1 MALLTE
7 VHFSQMWNGKYVH
20 RRHRDMRRADPY
32 FRIHAWFVRSVTWKA
47 VIIWEFKP
55 SQWDLFKV
63 SKINSKSFAQVY
75 SERFWKGL
83 FTHLVQD
90 KRDLCISCLYE
101 LQTWITFLC
110 SLSPQSLYSLSV
122 CQCLKMY
129 LLNITKP
136 VSTYICDC
144 KPPEDL
150 CTCLRELWLGRGGGG
165 GFLCFMTNVNR

>member
-75 SERFWKGL
+75 SEMSTFTVQMFNIALAFIFWKGL

-110 SLSPQSLYSLSV
+110 SLSPQSLHSLSV

-136 VSTYICDC
+136 VSTYIMR
-144 KPPEDL
+144 L
-150 CTCLRELWLGRGGGG
+150 
-165 GFLCFMTNVNR
+165 

>member
-1 MALLTE
+1 MCTE
-7 VHFSQMWNGKYVH
+7 DIGIWGVLIPILESMHGLWDLWLEKQWSFGNLNLHSGISLKS
-20 RRHRDMRRADPY
+20 
-32 FRIHAWFVRSVTWKA
+32 VRSIPRVLPKFI
-47 VIIWEFKP
+47 V
-55 SQWDLFKV
+55 
-63 SKINSKSFAQVY
+63 
-75 SERFWKGL
+75 KGL

-90 KRDLCISCLYE
+90 KCDLCISCLYE

-110 SLSPQSLYSLSV
+110 SLSPRSLYSLSV

-165 GFLCFMTNVNR
+165 VPLFYE